1 MLNGLPQYSYVPKE
15 PRLKPEDAKF
25 IHWMFFHYKLE
36 NRKEIMDIMK
46 EWKKLYE
53 DKNIKNGYSIWLIE
67 LGLDNNM
74 IALTENYKDGGDFY
88 ERQEADNALMEA
100 EAGAL
105 WGKMSQLLLL
115 LKTYTAIQG
124 QILVLLKSRFYI
136 KSPLN
141 KRGFFYK
148 IINILRGIYNENN
161 DLQSTCRGM

>member
-1 MLNGLPQYSYVPKE
+1 METHKDFIAKWSAQYSYVPKE

-53 DKNIKNGYSIWLIE
+53 DKGIKNGYSIWLIE

-74 IALTENYKDGGDFY
+74 VVLTENSKDGADFY
-88 ERQEADNALMEA
+88 TAMGADNALMQE

-105 WGKMSQLLLL
+105 WGKMSQYV
-115 LKTYTAIQG
+115 TSIENIYG
-124 QILVLLKSRFYI
+124 NSR
-136 KSPLN
+136 PDL
-141 KRGFFYK
+141 GFVK
-148 IINILRGIYNENN
+148 K
-161 DLQSTCRGM
+161 